1 MSKGVKQMAGT
12 EKITQRI
19 LQQAQEQAAELRQQA
34 EQAAAQAKQRAC
46 AKAEQDAQAI
56 AAQGQTEC
64 RERQNRIIAVADLE
78 MRKRRLAAKRQVL
91 DEAFEAART
100 ALAQLPEAEYRALY
114 IKAVL
119 AAVEKGDEQIAP
131 AQADVQR
138 LGQDFVNLLNQALQ
152 RAGRRAEVTLAHER
166 TDIAGGC
173 VVCSG
178 GMEVDCSHQA
188 LLRAVREK
196 TEGEIN
202 HMLFAQEG

>member
-1 MSKGVKQMAGT
+1 MT
-12 EKITQRI
+12 
-19 LQQAQEQAAELRQQA
+19 
-34 EQAAAQAKQRAC
+34 
-46 AKAEQDAQAI
+46 D
-56 AAQGQTEC
+56 
-64 RERQNRIIAVADLE
+64 IIA
-78 MRKRRLAAKRQVL
+78 KI
-91 DEAFEAART
+91 RT
-100 ALAQLPEAEYRALY
+100 ADGVEHDIPMMQTWPVRIGRPYSCLLY
-114 IKAVL
+114 TS
-119 AAVEKGDEQIAP
+119 
-131 AQADVQR
+131 QADVQR